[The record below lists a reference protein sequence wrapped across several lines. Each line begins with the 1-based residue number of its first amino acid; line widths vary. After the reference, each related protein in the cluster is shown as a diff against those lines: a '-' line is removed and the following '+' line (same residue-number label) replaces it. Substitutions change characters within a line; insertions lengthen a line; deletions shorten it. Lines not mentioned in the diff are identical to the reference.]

1 MGFKCERK
9 MSVLFAYA
17 VLLFSPSPS
26 PSPSP
31 STFASMAG
39 FSIPLTK
46 LFIFRELLIRSMWSL
61 RDLSRADAKRVTLLM
76 GAVFNVKLNA

>member
-17 VLLFSPSPS
+17 VLLFS

>member
-17 VLLFSPSPS
+17 VLLFSPS
-26 PSPSP
+26 
-31 STFASMAG
+31 TFASMAG

-46 LFIFRELLIRSMWSL
+46 LLIFRELLIRSMWSL

-76 GAVFNVKLNA
+76 DAVFNVKLNA